1 MSLYNHG
8 VSSAWW
14 QDVARERKKRGK
26 YKESDGLVNREVIF
40 KTNQYESK
48 NKKNRR
54 GGGRNNLLRSY
65 IQK

>member
-14 QDVARERKKRGK
+14 KDVVRERKKRGK

-40 KTNQYESK
+40 KTKEK
-48 NKKNRR
+48 GIK
-54 GGGRNNLLRSY
+54 
-65 IQK
+65 

>member
-40 KTNQYESK
+40 KTNQEK
-48 NKKNRR
+48 NQYARR
-54 GGGRNNLLRSY
+54 YNVRYRLS
-65 IQK
+65 